1 MSQRI
6 AKVES
11 LVRQTVA
18 PQMVELMG
26 SEGALVTVTAVDV
39 SPDLRHA
46 DIWIGIVN
54 DDELVFERVLEQRSE
69 LQRQL
74 ASVMTTKFVPK
85 INLRHDSGGRYA
97 DHINRLLHEG

>member
-18 PQMVELMG
+18 PLLVELMG
-26 SEGALVTVTAVDV
+26 KEGALVTVTAVDV
-39 SPDLRHA
+39 SPDLRHSSV
-46 DIWIGIVN
+46 WVGSVN
-54 DDELVFERVLEQRSE
+54 DDEAVFERVLEQRPE

-85 INLRHDSGGRYA
+85 ISLRHDAGGRYA
-97 DHINRLLHEG
+97 DHINRLLHDN